1 MCDFGKAIHS
11 TSPNL
16 YVFSVSRML
25 LKMNLTLKRGG
36 ALRDHGAQATVQM
49 AQHSAAA
56 ILCSCSL
63 FSEGSFSSSLPTGN
77 GERKALEHRRWTK
90 GHTSTLYSK
99 SASWEQNTAVPT
111 WGHFPALRRAVT
123 VPFRGSRLARV
134 SWHEKAEV
142 TSAGAPRPRG
152 H

>member
-1 MCDFGKAIHS
+1 
-11 TSPNL
+11 
-16 YVFSVSRML
+16 
-25 LKMNLTLKRGG
+25 
-36 ALRDHGAQATVQM
+36 M

-63 FSEGSFSSSLPTGN
+63 FSEGSFFSSLPTGN
-77 GERKALEHRRWTK
+77 GERKALEHHRWTK

-99 SASWEQNTAVPT
+99 SASWEPNTAVPT

-142 TSAGAPRPRG
+142 TSAGALSLLRFGLLIRGPREAPRMSSQEPG
-152 H
+152 EKPRLPQVTDSLAAKEDVASRERA